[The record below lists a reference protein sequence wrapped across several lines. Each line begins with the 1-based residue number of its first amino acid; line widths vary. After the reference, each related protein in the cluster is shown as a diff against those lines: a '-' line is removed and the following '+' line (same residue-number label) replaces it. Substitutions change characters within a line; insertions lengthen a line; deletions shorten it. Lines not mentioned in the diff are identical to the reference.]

1 MTPEQLKR
9 ARLLREIL
17 VEVLPDT
24 GIYEEA
30 LATLDWLISQGEKPL
45 VTKTRQKQLETWREF
60 VHKQDGLS

>member
-1 MTPEQLKR
+1 M
-9 ARLLREIL
+9 
-17 VEVLPDT
+17 EVLPDT

-45 VTKTRQKQLETWREF
+45 ETKTRQKQLETWREF